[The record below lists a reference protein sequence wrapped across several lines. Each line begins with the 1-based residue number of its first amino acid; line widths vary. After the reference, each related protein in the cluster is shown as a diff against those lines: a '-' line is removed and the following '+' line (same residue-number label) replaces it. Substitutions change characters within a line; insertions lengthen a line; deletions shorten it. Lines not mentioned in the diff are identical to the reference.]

1 MDSVIRASSH
11 SAGYR
16 ARRVFGLSA
25 RHFVLIVLGLFV
37 LIPIAILAMDAL
49 RSSTDVKTSPIAF
62 PTRPLWSNFPNAWQA
77 AGYTQAL
84 LNSVIV
90 CALTIFGVLVLSVL
104 AGYGLARMKVR
115 GSGFFVVY
123 YLIALTL
130 PAQLYLTP
138 LFIAWVHLD
147 LTNNLFGLAII
158 YWGNYTPFSVLL
170 LRSYFLGLPVDFE
183 EAAKVDG
190 ATEFQVLRR
199 VIAPLSWPAV
209 ATVGVMVGVW
219 AWNEY
224 LFALTFLNVQSSETV
239 AVRFYAFTGQYISNF
254 ADIAAAG
261 VMMVV
266 PPVLLFLLLQRRF
279 IQGLS
284 AGGLKG

>member
-1 MDSVIRASSH
+1 MGA
-11 SAGYR
+11 
-16 ARRVFGLSA
+16 SA
-25 RHFVLIVLGLFV
+25 RHLVLIVLCLFV
-37 LIPIAILAMDAL
+37 LVPVAILAADAL
-49 RSSTDVKTSPIAF
+49 RSSGAIKAQPIGVPA
-62 PTRPLWSNFPNAWQA
+62 PPLWQNFAGAWTA
-77 AGYTQAL
+77 AGYGAAFV
-84 LNSVIV
+84 NSLVV
-90 CALTIFGVLVLSVL
+90 CAIAVAGVLVLAALS
-104 AGYGLARMKVR
+104 GYGLARMRVR

-123 YLIALTL
+123 YLIGLTL

-170 LRSYFLGLPVDFE
+170 LRSYFLSLPVDFE
-183 EAAKVDG
+183 EAARVDG
-190 ATEFQVLRR
+190 ASELQVLRH
-199 VIAPLSWPAV
+199 VVAPLSWPAI
-209 ATVGVMVGVW
+209 ATVAVMVGVW

-224 LFALTFLNVQSSETV
+224 LFALTFLNIPSAETV

-261 VMMVV
+261 VMMVI

>member
-1 MDSVIRASSH
+1 MDSVIRSSPH
-11 SAGYR
+11 TGGYR
-16 ARRVFGLSA
+16 ARRILGISV
-25 RHFVLIVLGLFV
+25 RHFVLILFGLFV
-37 LIPIAILAMDAL
+37 LLPIAVLAMDSL
-49 RSSTDVKTSPIAF
+49 RSSTAVKTTPIGF
-62 PTRPLWSNFPNAWQA
+62 PAQPLWSNFPGAWQA

-90 CALTIFGVLVLSVL
+90 CALTIAGVLILSVL

-115 GSGFFVVY
+115 GSSFFVVY

-147 LTNNLFGLAII
+147 LTNNLLGLAII

-170 LRSYFLGLPVDFE
+170 LRSYFLNLPVEFE

-190 ATEFQVLRR
+190 ASEFQVLRR

-239 AVRFYAFTGQYISNF
+239 AVRFYSFTGQYISNF

-261 VMMVV
+261 VMMVI
-266 PPVLLFLLLQRRF
+266 PPVLLFLMLQRRF